1 MKKILVSLAT
11 VLMLSGISC
20 GVKAQGKMGH
30 VNTMELMQMMPEMD
44 SIQRQLQDYGKELE
58 DNIATM
64 QAEFQNKYAE
74 FQNNQNQW
82 SDLIK
87 QTKAK
92 EINDMQVR
100 IQEFMQQAE
109 EDYKQRTNEL
119 LAPISDKVKNAIE
132 AVARE
137 GKFAYILDS
146 SNATLFA
153 GSEANDVMSLVK
165 KKLGLPDI
173 PVNKT
178 L

>member
-1 MKKILVSLAT
+1 MKQILVALTA
-11 VLMLSGISC
+11 VLMLSGFS
-20 GVKAQGKMGH
+20 GSVKAQGKMGH

-44 SIQRQLQDYGKELE
+44 SIQRQLQTYGKELE

-74 FQNNQNQW
+74 FQNNQSQW

-119 LAPISDKVKNAIE
+119 LEPISEKVKNAIE

-153 GSEANDVMSLVK
+153 GSESNDVMSLVK
-165 KKLGLPDI
+165 KKLGLPDV

-178 L
+178 F